1 MEEYVVEEYCM
12 KQYRMEEFYGS
23 PRFRRVVL
31 GAILNAANECGYRN
45 SRKIEL
51 LHWCSEALDNKTMD
65 ELEQLYSDYVRNDF
79 K

>member
-1 MEEYVVEEYCM
+1 MEEI
-12 KQYRMEEFYGS
+12 YGS
-23 PRFRRVVL
+23 PQFRRVVL
-31 GAILNAANECGYRN
+31 GAVLDAANECGYRN

-65 ELEQLYSDYVRNDF
+65 ELEKLYSDYVRNDF